1 MYLYPGFELGVAV
14 SLERGK
20 MVRGREA
27 TPGRIKADRHGKLV
41 NYLFIYPIFTSNIHL
56 YILSTRHGL
65 PTVEMV
71 NIRNSRL
78 LEFENP
84 GTHIPAKN
92 CTLRC
97 VGTRAGN
104 IHS

>member
-41 NYLFIYPIFTSNIHL
+41 NYLFIYPIYLIST
-56 YILSTRHGL
+56 YTYLSTRHGL

-97 VGTRAGN
+97 VHTRAGN

>member
-1 MYLYPGFELGVAV
+1 M
-14 SLERGK
+14 ERGK

-27 TPGRIKADRHGKLV
+27 TPARIKADRHGTLV
-41 NYLFIYPIFTSNIHL
+41 NYLFIYPI
-56 YILSTRHGL
+56 STRHGL

-97 VGTRAGN
+97 VGTRAAN

>member
-41 NYLFIYPIFTSNIHL
+41 NYLFIYPIYLISTYTFIHQARAADGGDGQHQELEAAGVRESWHSHPGQEL
-56 YILSTRHGL
+56 YPQVCWH
-65 PTVEMV
+65 
-71 NIRNSRL
+71 
-78 LEFENP
+78 
-84 GTHIPAKN
+84 
-92 CTLRC
+92 
-97 VGTRAGN
+97 
-104 IHS
+104 